1 MLILLVGLA
10 FLILSFS
17 SFTLC
22 YQINGINRVVVSTP
36 ISIFEASVLH
46 DLEDVDPSVLFSK
59 ALVKEKLQKYYSV
72 ELAKYTNKFS
82 YEIYFYNSW
91 DESMCIYDECDA
103 VEITFSA
110 TLLYN
115 YQYHRV
121 LNYEVFYS
129 IYGA

>member
-17 SFTLC
+17 SFTLS

-36 ISIFEASVLH
+36 ITIFESSIMH
-46 DLEDVDPSVLFSK
+46 DLDDYDPVVLFTKS
-59 ALVKEKLQKYYSV
+59 LVKEKLDRYYSI
-72 ELAKYTNKFS
+72 ELSKFTDKFS
-82 YEIYFYNSW
+82 YEMYFYNSW
-91 DESMCIYDECDA
+91 NESMCIYDECDA

-121 LNYEVFYS
+121 LNFEVYS
-129 IYGA
+129 STYGS